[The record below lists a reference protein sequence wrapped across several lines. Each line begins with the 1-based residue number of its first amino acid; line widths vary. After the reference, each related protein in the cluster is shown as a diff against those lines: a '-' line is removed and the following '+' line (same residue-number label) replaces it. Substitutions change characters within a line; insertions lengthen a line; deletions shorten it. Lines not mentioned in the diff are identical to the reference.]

1 MPCGRGWTSGGRW
14 VFAEFVDVFQMQTDF
29 AKKVESEFNKLIE
42 AATLP
47 RTVELSA

>member
-29 AKKVESEFNKLIE
+29 AKKVESEFNKMIE
-42 AATLP
+42 AVTLP
-47 RTVELSA
+47 HGAEAVA